1 MKAREVIRAIQRA
14 GGTQTRQV
22 GSHRRF
28 RVDYT
33 RPDGSPGTVFT
44 TVPDHGGD
52 IPIDERRRSRPDA
65 ELSRRSRRR
74 WNQLSGRGGSGDDD
88 VRGACHSGGRSV
100 VGQRAGA

>member
-1 MKAREVIRAIQRA
+1 MIRAIQRA

-33 RPDGSPGTVFT
+33 RPDGSPGIVFT

-52 IPIDERRRSRPDA
+52 IPIGTLASIEKALEPA
-65 ELSRRSRRR
+65 LGKG
-74 WNQLSGRGGSGDDD
+74 WLRG
-88 VRGACHSGGRSV
+88 
-100 VGQRAGA
+100 